1 MIGNNDILTQEEIK
15 SLIELSHNRADLDK
29 LASSPIITDRNYTTY
44 DFTNPFTISKEQHQA
59 FEALHIEM
67 IRDIAYELS
76 ANLRKRANI
85 EIKSI
90 EQISYG
96 EYALNVPE
104 STSFGTI
111 SILPLEGVLPI
122 EVDLLISQKMIAELL
137 GNGDSFNIEHTK
149 PALTQL
155 EVSVL
160 EYFFNLTLKH
170 MESAW
175 DNIMSINFHLQG
187 IEANAHN
194 LHSIASHELSLLVV
208 STIQIDDVE
217 GNFTICYPVVYIQSL
232 LDKITKIT
240 DTSFARASRKD
251 DFNVLMSGSKMN
263 VDVIMAET
271 FLNTKEILTLKP
283 EDIIMFNKNANDSK
297 GKVYINYKEKFV
309 GVIGELN
316 RKKAIQ
322 IQDIV
327 DKENV
332 KTLTKLAAIGRR
344 RQRESEEQ
352 ERIRQQLIRDKLQ
365 KKIDAEAQKIVK

>member
-104 STSFGTI
+104 STSFGTV

-122 EVDLLISQKMIAELL
+122 EVDLLISQKIIAELL
-137 GNGDSFNIEHTK
+137 GNGDSFKIEHAK
-149 PALTQL
+149 PTLTQL

-175 DNIMSINFHLQG
+175 DNIMSINFNLQG
-187 IEANAHN
+187 IEANANN
-194 LHSIASHELSLLVV
+194 LHSIASHELSLIVV

-240 DTSFARASRKD
+240 DTSFSRASRKD
-251 DFNVLMSGSKMN
+251 DFNILMSGSKMN

-271 FLNTKEILTLKP
+271 FLNVKEILTLKP

-297 GKVYINYKEKFV
+297 GKVYINHKEKFV

-322 IQDIV
+322 IQDII

-332 KTLTKLAAIGRR
+332 KTLNKLAAIGRR
-344 RQRESEEQ
+344 RQREGEEQ
-352 ERIRQQLIRDKLQ
+352 EKIRQQLIRDKLQ
-365 KKIDAEAQKIVK
+365 KKIDAAAKKIVK